1 MDRRT
6 HLRAGWV
13 APQDGRLRAVGGM
26 CYAATCGPEKG
37 GMGVDMR
44 NYFISY
50 NSADE
55 AFAQALSDAFERA
68 GIPHFHAG
76 RDLAPGANI
85 ATWMDRALAQ
95 SVRVLALC
103 SPDYF
108 KQDARY
114 SEAERATA
122 FWADPEGAR
131 ARLIPVEIRDT
142 AFPPLYAPIKR
153 IVVTGMLRDAAV
165 EQILKALAAGDQRRL
180 HEGQRLADAH
190 PAVFNVRRPR
200 LAEFD
205 GHFDALADLHTA
217 LSQGQ
222 NAAVT
227 QAISGMGGI
236 GKTTLAAEYAHR
248 FGTQGRYGGVWWVDA
263 ETQLVQ
269 GLADLA
275 AEWNKDTARTDRIAQ
290 DKNVVQQARTVRD
303 WLGARPQPW
312 LVIFDNVTNPDQVRE
327 WMPAGSARVILT
339 SRFDDWSGLAH
350 ATELSVW
357 GQDTTVD
364 YLLRASGRSD
374 RDGAG
379 VLARVLGGLP
389 LAADQA
395 AAFLRQNVTFGFADY
410 AAEIVEAVDI
420 ARLDANRGAYASE
433 PRFAD
438 PREAT
443 VYATLVQSIETLPT
457 ATQDLMCLLS
467 WLSSE
472 GVELMLLT
480 ETAVSKHHAEMIPD
494 PLRSALGGKLTC
506 GPLIGAAARLSLLQ
520 IRGEGDDAVL
530 IVHRLTQTVLCRW
543 QVRTGRAGW
552 DRHAANLIGSIF
564 PDDPSEDPSVWSLS
578 QMLLP
583 HALTLAGHDLQSERD
598 QGQER
603 DQNRDQDQA
612 EDWLGR
618 LMTQAAAYLLAL
630 GERQQAIGLLEQGV
644 QRARTL
650 HGTEDRR
657 YVTRLNNLSMLYT
670 SEGRYQDA
678 EAGLLRVLEIK
689 ENAPGG
695 AASGTAAT
703 LHNLGELCFKQR
715 QFQRAESYFRCVQR
729 MNRADHGPDSAEVA
743 KDINSLAVLYD
754 TWADEPGQDHRRAEA
769 QDLYL
774 QALKLCRAA
783 RGERH
788 PQVAT
793 YLQNQA
799 ILFSRQDRPGDAARI
814 AARSA
819 AIAVSLWG
827 FDHRNANAH
836 LGMLAKLRANAG
848 IDPDQMTL
856 VADLLP
862 EILEVEMLMMDW
874 VEQDPNDP
882 KDRHFGPA
890 SFFVANPGLFEIAKE
905 LAGVD
910 AP

>member
-1 MDRRT
+1 
-6 HLRAGWV
+6 
-13 APQDGRLRAVGGM
+13 
-26 CYAATCGPEKG
+26 
-37 GMGVDMR
+37 MR
-44 NYFISY
+44 DYFISY

-68 GIPHFHAG
+68 GIAHFHAG
-76 RDLAPGANI
+76 RDLAPGENI

-108 KQDARY
+108 KADARY

-122 FWADPEGAR
+122 FWADPDGAR
-131 ARLIPVEIRDT
+131 ARLIPIEIRDT

-165 EQILKALAAGDQRRL
+165 AQILEALTAGDQRRL

-275 AEWNKDTARTDRIAQ
+275 AEWNRDPARTDRIAHDQ
-290 DKNVVQQARTVRD
+290 NVVQQARTVRD
-303 WLGARPQPW
+303 WLGARPHPW
-312 LVIFDNVTNPDQVRE
+312 LVIFDNATDPDQVRE
-327 WMPAGSARVILT
+327 WIPAGSARVILT
-339 SRFDDWSGLAH
+339 SRFNDWSGLAH

-357 GQDTTVD
+357 GQDTTAD

-374 RDGAG
+374 RDGAQA
-379 VLARVLGGLP
+379 LARVLGGLP

-410 AAEIVEAVDI
+410 AAEIAQAVDI

-443 VYATLVQSIETLPT
+443 VYATLVKSIATLPDV
-457 ATQDLMCLLS
+457 TQDLMCLLS

-472 GVELMLLT
+472 GVELMLLS
-480 ETAVSKHHAEMIPD
+480 ETAVSEHHAQMIPD
-494 PLRSALGGKLTC
+494 PLRSTLGGKLTC

-520 IRGEGDDAVL
+520 VRGEGDDAVL
-530 IVHRLTQTVLCRW
+530 IVHRLTQTVLRRW

-564 PDDPSEDPSVWSLS
+564 PVDPDDNPSVWSLS

-583 HALTLAGHDLQSERD
+583 HALTLARHDLQSTRD
-598 QGQER
+598 QGQKR
-603 DQNRDQDQA
+603 DKDQA

-618 LMTQAAAYLLAL
+618 LMTQAAAYLVAL
-630 GERQQAIGLLEQGV
+630 GEEQTAIGLLEQGV

-650 HGTEDRR
+650 HGTADTRFT
-657 YVTRLNNLSMLYT
+657 TRLNNLSMLYT
-670 SEGRYQDA
+670 AKGRYQDA
-678 EAGLLRVLEIK
+678 EAGLLQVLEIK
-689 ENAPGG
+689 EKAPGG
-695 AASGTAAT
+695 EAVGTAAT
-703 LHNLGELCFKQR
+703 LHNLGEVCLKQR
-715 QFQRAESYFRCVQR
+715 QFQRAESYFQCVLR

-743 KDINSLAVLYD
+743 KDVNSLAVLYD
-754 TWADEPGQDHRRAEA
+754 NWADEPGQYHRRAEA
-769 QDLYL
+769 QDLYM
-774 QALKLCRAA
+774 QALDLSRAA

-788 PQVAT
+788 PQVASC
-793 YLQNQA
+793 LQNQA
-799 ILFSRQDRPGDAARI
+799 VLFSRQDRHGDAARI
-814 AARSA
+814 AARST
-819 AIAVSLWG
+819 AILMSLWG
-827 FDHRNANAH
+827 FDHPDVNAH
-836 LGMLAKLRANAG
+836 MGLFAKLRAQAG
-848 IDPDQMTL
+848 MDLDEMAL
-856 VADLLP
+856 VTDLLP
-862 EILEVEMLMMDW
+862 EILEIEMLMMDW

-882 KDRHFGPA
+882 KDRHFGPP
-890 SFFVANPGLFEIAKE
+890 SFFVANPGLFDMAKD
-905 LAGVD
+905 LAGID
-910 AP
+910 AT